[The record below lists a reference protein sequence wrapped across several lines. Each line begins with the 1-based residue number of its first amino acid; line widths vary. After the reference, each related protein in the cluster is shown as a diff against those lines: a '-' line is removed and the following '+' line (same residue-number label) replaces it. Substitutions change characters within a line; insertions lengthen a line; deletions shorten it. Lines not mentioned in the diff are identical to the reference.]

1 MSTLDTVRSQGF
13 DRTSVVRGS
22 RPRSYRP
29 ACSACEVL
37 VICGVACHETGCPR
51 SHIDPET
58 GEPYAVECQWCG
70 QSFTPE
76 ERWQRVCDDEC
87 AASYYA

>member
-37 VICGVACHETGCPR
+37 VICGVACHETGCPQAM
-51 SHIDPET
+51 HLCHGCET
-58 GEPYAVECQWCG
+58 TIPIQYRYCEDC
-70 QSFTPE
+70 
-76 ERWQRVCDDEC
+76 R
-87 AASYYA
+87 